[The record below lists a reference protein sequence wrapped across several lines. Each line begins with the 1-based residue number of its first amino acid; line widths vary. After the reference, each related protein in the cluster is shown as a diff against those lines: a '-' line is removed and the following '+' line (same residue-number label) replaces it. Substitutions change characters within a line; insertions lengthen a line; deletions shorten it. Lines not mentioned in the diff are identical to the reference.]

1 MRSATAAFKTPFD
14 YAHTRATTHCRT
26 LRGNRFD
33 DETSAAAPAAH
44 TRYLSSPAGATL
56 HGKTHGFVL
65 RLPPQQQ
72 PHATFMQPLQC
83 VLKQHVTN
91 LHVST
96 RMATQDDNNHTAIP
110 MRSAT
115 TAFKTPYDYAHTSN
129 HSLQNTEGEPIR
141 RWNERSRTRRTHEVP
156 FIAGR
161 SHFTRKNARFRAPAS
176 SRTPAPCNI
185 HAAITMRF
193 AASRGKHESLYAHGI
208 KTWQES
214 RTTLNECIVMWCK
227 VSHRSSWMYRYLMQS
242 FTPPFMNVL
251 LCDVKSHT
259 AFMNVLLCDVK
270 SHTALHECIV
280 MWCKVSRRPAWM
292 YCYSMWCKVSHHPSC
307 M

>member
-1 MRSATAAFKTPFD
+1 MQPRHQATIDAAITTKWQRQMTTIMQPFQYD
-14 YAHTRATTHCRT
+14 LQPQIQETHGTTHTRITTRCRT
-26 LRGNRFD
+26 LRRNPFD

-44 TRYLSSPAGATL
+44 TTYLSSPAEATL
-56 HGKTHGFVL
+56 HRNTHGFVL

-141 RWNERSRTRRTHEVP
+141 R
-156 FIAGR
+156 
-161 SHFTRKNARFRAPAS
+161 
-176 SRTPAPCNI
+176 
-185 HAAITMRF
+185 
-193 AASRGKHESLYAHGI
+193 
-208 KTWQES
+208 
-214 RTTLNECIVMWCK
+214 
-227 VSHRSSWMYRYLMQS
+227 
-242 FTPPFMNVL
+242 
-251 LCDVKSHT
+251 
-259 AFMNVLLCDVK
+259 
-270 SHTALHECIV
+270 
-280 MWCKVSRRPAWM
+280 
-292 YCYSMWCKVSHHPSC
+292 
-307 M
+307 